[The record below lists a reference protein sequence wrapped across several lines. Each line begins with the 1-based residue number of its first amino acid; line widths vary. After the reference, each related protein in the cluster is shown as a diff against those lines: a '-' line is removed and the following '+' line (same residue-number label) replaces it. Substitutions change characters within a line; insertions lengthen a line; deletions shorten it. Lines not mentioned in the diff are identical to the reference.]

1 MTASVIRSDTV
12 QPGGFYRPAAAGQ
25 AAAFVASHRF
35 PVLVVGA
42 MAFAW
47 MGDLGSG
54 SATLAACAAILIL
67 GLPHGALDLALL
79 RQHGADAAGRWA
91 ELILTYAALAGIAL
105 LLWAF
110 APGLGL
116 ALFLANAV
124 LHFAEDWEA
133 AGSRFLALGLALATI
148 SAPGLL
154 NLAQLED
161 LFAILVPGS
170 AGEAAAQALRLLA
183 PASLLV
189 AAIAILRLWQL
200 GGAVPAVQAIA
211 TLAGMLVLPPLIGF
225 ALYFCSLHSP
235 TQFRAAHQSLPQ
247 TARPLFHATAA
258 TLGAFALA
266 AVLFLMAGG
275 TSLSSRAVAAT
286 FVTLAVLTVPHTLM
300 PAILRRWQRPTIKR
314 S

>member
-1 MTASVIRSDTV
+1 
-12 QPGGFYRPAAAGQ
+12 
-25 AAAFVASHRF
+25 
-35 PVLVVGA
+35 

-47 MGDLGSG
+47 AGDLGSG

-79 RQHGADAAGRWA
+79 RQHGADATGRWA

-116 ALFLANAV
+116 ALFLANAA

-148 SAPGLL
+148 CAPGLL

-161 LFAILVPGS
+161 LFAILVPGG

-225 ALYFCSLHSP
+225 ALYFCALHSP

-247 TARPLFHATAA
+247 TARPLFHAAAA

-275 TSLSSRAVAAT
+275 TSLPSRAVAAT